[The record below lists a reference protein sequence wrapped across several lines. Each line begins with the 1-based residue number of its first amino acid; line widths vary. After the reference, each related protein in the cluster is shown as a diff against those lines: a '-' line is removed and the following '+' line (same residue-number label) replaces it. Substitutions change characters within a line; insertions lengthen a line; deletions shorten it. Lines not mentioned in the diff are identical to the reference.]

1 MNCDRSINAD
11 GSVRFSAFLLLGLL
25 VVFSPTLEG
34 GTTHVAVMIIRLM
47 ILILAGFCLC
57 IGLRQGAMMRPRLVL
72 DRPVVAFIG
81 LAFLSMMLSPNRH
94 QSRQWFMVVSLYALL
109 LYLIVIFVNRWKYVM
124 WLLGVVT
131 AMGLGESVLALVQYS
146 VFGIL
151 RPGGTFFNPNF
162 LAGYL
167 AAIFILLLGLG
178 VYATRRPKHD
188 AERTTRHLHCV
199 NDFGEFIAAYRISS
213 KWIVLWGG
221 ILTLLLAGVVIT
233 GSRGGLLSLV
243 AGATFVVIA
252 RYGLRGF
259 ALLALVVVGL
269 LFIRNPLQSRIAAEH
284 TINPVA
290 YSRVHMWNQ
299 AVHLIVGNP
308 LGRGLG
314 LYQYIYPQFAFPV
327 EGGIARYGK
336 VAQTAH
342 NEYLQLGVELGIL
355 GLTVF
360 LWGLMRTVME
370 FNRVRRARL
379 WRWQR
384 GLVIGLGG
392 MIATVLT
399 HAAVDS
405 NLHESAIAI
414 LLTLAIGLLFA
425 VALLIDR
432 PVDAWQRVTLR
443 PRRTWFA
450 AGVLILI
457 VVSGVVVL
465 KTGIAWVYF
474 DAGSRAQQEGNLVKA
489 IENYQAA
496 VRLDS
501 DKALYHSSLAAVH
514 FRTFQQ
520 TLQESSAQAAL
531 DELSQAIRHNALDGR
546 LRGIQGHVYG
556 TLARTIA
563 FHAAAASRRQE
574 FIRRAIQSYEEA
586 RELEPFSPFH
596 RLELGRL
603 YWSVGKRQRAI
614 QEVLRAEQLEPNFLP
629 AREWLARAYVA
640 SGSTTDRELAIREV
654 SEILERQR
662 RYEAVPKDTLES
674 AYLSVD
680 VLKLKTELD
689 RASGPIS

>member
-1 MNCDRSINAD
+1 MIRDRSINAD
-11 GSVRFSAFLLLGLL
+11 DSVRFSAVFLLALL

-47 ILILAGFCLC
+47 ILILAGFCLF
-57 IGLRQGAMMRPRLVL
+57 IGFRQGAMMRPRLVL
-72 DRPVVAFIG
+72 DRPVVTFIG
-81 LAFLSMMLSPNRH
+81 LAFLSMLLSSNRH

-109 LYLIVIFVNRWKYVM
+109 LYLIVFFVNRWKYVM

-146 VFGIL
+146 VFGIP

-178 VYATRRPKHD
+178 VYASRGPQHN
-188 AERTTRHLHCV
+188 AERTTCHLHCV
-199 NDFGEFIAAYRISS
+199 KDFGVLIAAYRMSS
-213 KWIVLWGG
+213 RWIVLWGG
-221 ILTLLLAGVVIT
+221 ILTLLLAGIVVT

-252 RYGLRGF
+252 RYRLRGF
-259 ALLALVVVGL
+259 ALLVLVVVGL
-269 LFIRNPLQSRIAAEH
+269 LFIRNPLQSRITAEH
-284 TINPVA
+284 AINPVA
-290 YSRVHMWNQ
+290 YARVHMWDQ
-299 AVHLIVGNP
+299 AVHLIADNP

-342 NEYLQLGVELGIL
+342 SEYLQLGVELGIL
-355 GLTVF
+355 GLAVF
-360 LWGLMRTVME
+360 LWGFTRTAME
-370 FNRVRRARL
+370 FKRVQRARL

-425 VALLIDR
+425 VAFLIDR
-432 PVDAWQRVTLR
+432 QVDAWQRVTLQ
-443 PRRTWFA
+443 PRRTWLA

-457 VVSGVVVL
+457 VVSGVVL
-465 KTGIAWVYF
+465 KTGVAWVYF

-489 IENYQAA
+489 IANYQSA
-496 VRLDS
+496 VWLDS

-520 TLQESSAQAAL
+520 TLQESSAQATL
-531 DELSQAIRHNALDGR
+531 DELSKAIRHNPLDGR
-546 LRGIQGHVYG
+546 LRGIQGHVYA
-556 TLARTIA
+556 TLVHAA
-563 FHAAAASRRQE
+563 FHAAATSKQRELIQKAT
-574 FIRRAIQSYEEA
+574 QSYEVA

-603 YWSVGKRQRAI
+603 YWSAGKRQRAI
-614 QEVLRAEQLEPNFLP
+614 QEVRRAEQLEPNFLP
-629 AREWLARAYVA
+629 AREWLARAYIA
-640 SGSTTDRELAIREV
+640 SGSTTDRELANREV
-654 SEILERQR
+654 GEILERQR
-662 RYEAVPKDTLES
+662 RYGAVSKDTLES

>member
-1 MNCDRSINAD
+1 MAFLLTIRIMKYDRSINAD
-11 GSVRFSAFLLLGLL
+11 DSARFSAFLLLTLL

-72 DRPVVAFIG
+72 DRPVVTFIG
-81 LAFLSMMLSPNRH
+81 LAFLSMMLSSNRH

-109 LYLIVIFVNRWKYVM
+109 LYLIVFFVDRWKYVM

-167 AAIFILLLGLG
+167 AAIFILLLGFG
-178 VYATRRPKHD
+178 VYATRRPQHN
-188 AERTTRHLHCV
+188 AERTTRHLHCA
-199 NDFGEFIAAYRISS
+199 NDFGVLIAAYRMSS
-213 KWIVLWGG
+213 RWIVLWGG
-221 ILTLLLAGVVIT
+221 ILTLLLAGVVVT

-243 AGATFVVIA
+243 AGATFVLIA
-252 RYGLRGF
+252 RYRLRGF
-259 ALLALVVVGL
+259 VLLALVVVGL

-284 TINPVA
+284 TINPAA
-290 YSRVHMWNQ
+290 YARVHMWNQ
-299 AVHLIVGNP
+299 AVHLIVDNP
-308 LGRGLG
+308 LGRGFG

-336 VAQTAH
+336 VAQTTH

-355 GLTVF
+355 GPMVF

-370 FNRVRRARL
+370 FSRVHRARL

-384 GLVIGLGG
+384 GLIIGLGG

-414 LLTLAIGLLFA
+414 LLTLAIGLLFSI
-425 VALLIDR
+425 ALLIDR
-432 PVDAWQRVTLR
+432 QVAAWQRVILQ
-443 PRRTWFA
+443 PRRIWLA

-465 KTGIAWVYF
+465 KTGVAWVYF

-489 IENYQAA
+489 IENYQSA
-496 VRLDS
+496 VWLDS

-531 DELSQAIRHNALDGR
+531 DELSQAIRHNPLDGR
-546 LRGIQGHVYG
+546 LRGIQGHVYA
-556 TLARTIA
+556 TLAHAIA
-563 FHAAAASRRQE
+563 FHAAAASKRQE
-574 FIRRAIQSYEEA
+574 LIQRAIQSYEEA

-603 YWSVGKRQRAI
+603 YWSAGRRQ
-614 QEVLRAEQLEPNFLP
+614 
-629 AREWLARAYVA
+629 
-640 SGSTTDRELAIREV
+640 
-654 SEILERQR
+654 
-662 RYEAVPKDTLES
+662 EAVQGGAPC
-674 AYLSVD
+674 
-680 VLKLKTELD
+680 
-689 RASGPIS
+689 

>member
-1 MNCDRSINAD
+1 MKYDRSINAD
-11 GSVRFSAFLLLGLL
+11 DSVRFSAFLLLALL

-47 ILILAGFCLC
+47 ILLLVGFCLL
-57 IGLRQGAMMRPRLVL
+57 ISLRQGAMMRPRLVL
-72 DRPVVAFIG
+72 DRPVVTFIA
-81 LAFLSMMLSPNRH
+81 LAFLSMMLSSNRH
-94 QSRQWFMVVSLYALL
+94 QSRQWFMVVSFYTVL
-109 LYLIVIFVNRWKYVM
+109 LYLIVFFVDRWKYVM

-167 AAIFILLLGLG
+167 AAIFVLLLGFG
-178 VYATRRPKHD
+178 VYATRRPQHN
-188 AERTTRHLHCV
+188 AEQTTSHLHAE
-199 NDFGEFIAAYRISS
+199 NDLGALIAAYRMSFR
-213 KWIVLWGG
+213 WIALWGV
-221 ILTLLLAGVVIT
+221 ILSLLLAGVMVT

-252 RYGLRGF
+252 RYRFRGF

-284 TINPVA
+284 TINPAA
-290 YSRVHMWNQ
+290 YARVHMWNQ
-299 AVHLIVGNP
+299 AVHLIADNP
-308 LGRGLG
+308 LGRGVG

-355 GLTVF
+355 GVTVF
-360 LWGLMRTVME
+360 LWGLVRTVME
-370 FNRVRRARL
+370 FSRVYRARL

-432 PVDAWQRVTLR
+432 QVNAWQRVTLQ
-443 PRRTWFA
+443 PRRIWLA

-465 KTGIAWVYF
+465 KTGVAWVYF
-474 DAGSRAQQEGNLVKA
+474 DAGSRAQREGNLVKA
-489 IENYQAA
+489 IENYQSA
-496 VRLDS
+496 VWLDS

-514 FRTFQQ
+514 FQTFQQ
-520 TLQESSAQAAL
+520 TLQGSSAQAAL
-531 DELSQAIRHNALDGR
+531 DELSQAIRHNPLDGR
-546 LRGIQGHVYG
+546 LRGIQGHVYA
-556 TLARTIA
+556 TLAHAIA
-563 FHAAAASRRQE
+563 FHAEAASKQRELIQ
-574 FIRRAIQSYEEA
+574 RATQSYEEA

-603 YWSVGKRQRAI
+603 YWSAGKRQGAI

-640 SGSTTDRELAIREV
+640 MGSTTDREMATREV
-654 SEILERQR
+654 GEILERQR
-662 RYEAVPKDTLES
+662 RYEAVSKDTLES
-674 AYLSVD
+674 VYLSVD
-680 VLKLKTELD
+680 ALKLKTEID
-689 RASGPIS
+689 RAMGSIS